1 MHKMEALIENFYS
14 EFFIC
19 ATLVLNV
26 LLKRKRKRRWKKK
39 WISQIKLGFFFLQ
52 RKCIKLEIRMAL
64 VCQRNIKHYVMYFNF
79 YIV

>member
-39 WISQIKLGFFFLQ
+39 WISQIKLGFFFFTKKVYQ
-52 RKCIKLEIRMAL
+52 IRNQNGPSMS
-64 VCQRNIKHYVMYFNF
+64 KKY
-79 YIV
+79 